1 MISDESGG
9 KPNGIHSELA
19 RKLQEKE
26 QQRQHIIAINRQAST
41 PVVADLNRAGFQV
54 QWVSDL
60 FNERKNYKNAIPI
73 LLQWLPNMDNLDV
86 KEEIVRALSV
96 PWAKP
101 IAAPAMIAEFKKL
114 QDESDAGIKWAIG
127 NALSVVAD
135 DKVFNE
141 IVELVQ
147 DPHNGIS
154 RQMMVIALGNMKDL
168 HAEEVLIGL
177 LGDEEVVG
185 HAIIA
190 LGKLKSQKAYPELER
205 FLSHPKT
212 WIRKAAKQALARI
225 DKTKMAK

>member
-1 MISDESGG
+1 
-9 KPNGIHSELA
+9 L
-19 RKLQEKE
+19 
-26 QQRQHIIAINRQAST
+26 
-41 PVVADLNRAGFQV
+41 
-54 QWVSDL
+54 
-60 FNERKNYKNAIPI
+60 
-73 LLQWLPNMDNLDV
+73 
-86 KEEIVRALSV
+86 
-96 PWAKP
+96 
-101 IAAPAMIAEFKKL
+101 FKKL
-114 QDESDAGIKWAIG
+114 QNASDAGIKWAIG

-147 DPHNGIS
+147 DPHNGRS

-190 LGKLKSQKAYPELER
+190 LGKLKSQKAYPDLER
-205 FLSHPKT
+205 FLSHPKA

-225 DKTKMAK
+225 DKTKIVK

>member
-1 MISDESGG
+1 MISDESGS
-9 KPNGIHSELA
+9 KPNDIHPELA